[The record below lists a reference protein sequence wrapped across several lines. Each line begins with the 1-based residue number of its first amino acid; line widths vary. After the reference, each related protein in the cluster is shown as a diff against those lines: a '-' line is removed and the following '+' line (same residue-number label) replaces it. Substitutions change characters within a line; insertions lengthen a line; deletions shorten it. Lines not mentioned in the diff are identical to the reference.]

1 MRKRR
6 TFTPEQKAKIV
17 IEILKNEKTL
27 SELAAEYEVQTS
39 QLQTWKSEALDKMH
53 QIFTKDSDELEKV
66 QKKHDSEVDEL
77 TRQIGQLTVEVNWLK
92 KKSGIK

>member
-17 IEILKNEKTL
+17 VEILKNEKTL
-27 SELAAEYEVQTS
+27 SELATEYEVQTS
-39 QLQTWKSEALDKMH
+39 QLQTWKSEALEKMH
-53 QIFTKDSDELEKV
+53 QLFTKDSDELEKV
-66 QKKHDSEVDEL
+66 QKKHDAEVDEL

>member
-17 IEILKNEKTL
+17 VEILKNEKTL
-27 SELAAEYEVQTS
+27 SELATEYEVQTS
-39 QLQTWKSEALDKMH
+39 QLQAWKSEALEKMH
-53 QIFTKDSDELEKV
+53 QLFTKDSDELEKV
-66 QKKHDSEVDEL
+66 QKKHDAEVDEF

>member
-1 MRKRR
+1 
-6 TFTPEQKAKIV
+6 
-17 IEILKNEKTL
+17 
-27 SELAAEYEVQTS
+27 
-39 QLQTWKSEALDKMH
+39 MH